1 VLQLSFWVLV
11 AHSTPPWAAAL
22 MTERVLEVMPPPH
35 FSVQV
40 EEPDQPEIL
49 QSMGQAWT
57 LQVRV
62 WRSEVHAAPPWVSLV
77 TTDLERN
84 MVPVPQVLEQVLK
97 EDQLESL
104 QSMGHPNLLQ
114 ALVLL

>member
-1 VLQLSFWVLV
+1 
-11 AHSTPPWAAAL
+11 
-22 MTERVLEVMPPPH
+22 MPPPQR
-35 FSVQV
+35 SVQALW
-40 EEPDQPEIL
+40 PDQLETL
-49 QSMGQAWT
+49 QSMGQARR

-97 EDQLESL
+97 EDQPESL